1 MRLWPT
7 RFPFSF
13 FNLFWEPVLS
23 GCRQRMAWGD
33 SASGSPPKEILDMPI
48 SSQRLRPALFSLLW
62 ISLVIGLFAQCVAA
76 AEIDVVGLFSFLQ
89 WEPGPTVHAC
99 PKTP

>member
-1 MRLWPT
+1 
-7 RFPFSF
+7 
-13 FNLFWEPVLS
+13 
-23 GCRQRMAWGD
+23 MARGD
-33 SASGSPPKEILDMPI
+33 SDPGSPAKEILDMPI
-48 SSQRLRPALFSLLW
+48 SPRRLRPALFSLLW

-76 AEIDVVGLFSFLQ
+76 AEIDVVGLFSCFQ